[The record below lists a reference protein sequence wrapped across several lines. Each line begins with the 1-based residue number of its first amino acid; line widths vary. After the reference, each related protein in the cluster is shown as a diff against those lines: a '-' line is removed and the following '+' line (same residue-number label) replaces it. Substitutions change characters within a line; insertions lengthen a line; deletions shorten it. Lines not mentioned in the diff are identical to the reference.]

1 MGYHLTILRS
11 ANGKQLPI
19 SLEEAKIAARGLGWK
34 FDDNPPTF
42 ELELDEGTAVLWHQ
56 DDELW
61 TKNPEEWAFTPMV
74 ALANA
79 LGGRLRG
86 DEYETYGADGD
97 TYLHPDDVVLGEEA
111 ERASAPLLAAHL
123 REQRRIRN
131 FIIAFFVV
139 LGAIGAMIGKAF
151 EN

>member
-19 SLEEAKIAARGLGWK
+19 SLEEAKLAACGLGWA
-34 FDDNPPTF
+34 FDDDPPTF
-42 ELELDEGTAVLWHQ
+42 EFSVDEGTVVMFYQ
-56 DDELW
+56 DGELW
-61 TKNPEEWAFTPMV
+61 TKYFDEWEIAPMV
-74 ALANA
+74 ALASA

-86 DEYETYGADGD
+86 DEHETIDARGG

-111 ERASAPLLAAHL
+111 KRASSELIAAGL
-123 REQRRIRN
+123 REQKRIRN
-131 FIIAFFVV
+131 FIVGFFVV
-139 LGAIGAMIGKAF
+139 LGAVGFMVGKAF